1 MSDYSSIPKIFPKEY
16 IIEHGVM
23 YDEDI
28 FYSDDYE
35 SGILY
40 DRDPLLGGKPF
51 SGILY
56 ELDRKG
62 ILRYYKFYKDGVADG
77 EYVTF
82 YDTGKVSSYS
92 TMKGFG
98 FIGKSYRW
106 YRNGV
111 LESIYETD
119 QNQKYT
125 GIIKYDEN
133 GNVSYES
140 KHDT

>member
-1 MSDYSSIPKIFPKEY
+1 
-16 IIEHGVM
+16 
-23 YDEDI
+23 
-28 FYSDDYE
+28 
-35 SGILY
+35 
-40 DRDPLLGGKPF
+40 
-51 SGILY
+51 
-56 ELDRKG
+56 
-62 ILRYYKFYKDGVADG
+62 
-77 EYVTF
+77 
-82 YDTGKVSSYS
+82 
-92 TMKGFG
+92 MKGFG

-125 GIIKYDEN
+125 GIIKYDGN